1 MNATAYAAHVPDTST
16 TREKHR
22 RGRSERKRK
31 DAIENV
37 MERLDVYAVILVA
50 QQYNEMEVADKAKP
64 GRYVSLRREQ
74 ATRIV
79 DAVLGLTRE

>member
-1 MNATAYAAHVPDTST
+1 MNATAYALTPDTKT
-16 TREKHR
+16 IREKNQR
-22 RGRSERKRK
+22 DRKRK
-31 DAIENV
+31 HAIDNV

-64 GRYVSLRREQ
+64 GRYASLRREQ

>member
-1 MNATAYAAHVPDTST
+1 MNATAYTLVPDIRT
-16 TREKHR
+16 TREKNQR
-22 RGRSERKRK
+22 ERKRK
-31 DAIENV
+31 HAIENV

-64 GRYVSLRREQ
+64 GRYASLRREQ

>member
-1 MNATAYAAHVPDTST
+1 MNATAYAIVPDIRT
-16 TREKHR
+16 TRAKNQH
-22 RGRSERKRK
+22 ERKRK
-31 DAIENV
+31 QAIENV

-64 GRYVSLRREQ
+64 GRYASLRREQ